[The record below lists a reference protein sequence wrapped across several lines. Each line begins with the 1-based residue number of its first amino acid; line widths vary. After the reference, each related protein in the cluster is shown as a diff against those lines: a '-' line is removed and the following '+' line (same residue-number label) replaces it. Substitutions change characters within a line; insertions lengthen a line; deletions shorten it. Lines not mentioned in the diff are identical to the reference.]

1 VIDMKARHDSTSGRC
16 DEDHANDPAAPPA
29 DGAPH
34 SLLRWLTAAALVVS
48 LTGATGDLGWLRF
61 QRYQADIAAA
71 QAFDAAQKYAFKLA
85 NFDANAI
92 DQHFADIH
100 DGSTG
105 EFQGRHAKHSERLR
119 RLLVD
124 NQVTA
129 RGSVVEAAVKSTGP
143 AKVVVLLLVDQAVTN
158 VAFPDPQ
165 IDRSR
170 IRMTMEKV
178 DGRWLASKVEL
189 A

>member
-92 DQHFADIH
+92 DQLSPT
-100 DGSTG
+100 STMV
-105 EFQGRHAKHSERLR
+105 R
-119 RLLVD
+119 RG
-124 NQVTA
+124 NS
-129 RGSVVEAAVKSTGP
+129 RGGTPNTVSASVGCWST
-143 AKVVVLLLVDQAVTN
+143 
-158 VAFPDPQ
+158 
-165 IDRSR
+165 
-170 IRMTMEKV
+170 IR
-178 DGRWLASKVEL
+178 
-189 A
+189 